1 MAGSFAEQ
9 NKAATCR
16 AAPTAG
22 ADGDLD
28 PALLSTICWRFGVPN
43 GPRFSS
49 NTLSKSAGL
58 GSPRFKRGRDLGRL
72 SSTVPAERLRM

>member
-28 PALLSTICWRFGVPN
+28 PALLSTICWRFGVLN
-43 GPRFSS
+43 GPRFGS
-49 NTLSKSAGL
+49 NTLSKSA
-58 GSPRFKRGRDLGRL
+58 
-72 SSTVPAERLRM
+72 RLRTDPSFSSGTT

>member
-9 NKAATCR
+9 HKAATCQ

-28 PALLSTICWRFGVPN
+28 PALLSTICRRFGVLN
-43 GPRFSS
+43 GPRFGS

-58 GSPRFKRGRDLGRL
+58 GSPWFKRVRDLGRL
-72 SSTVPAERLRM
+72 SSMVRAERIRM

>member
-16 AAPTAG
+16 AATTAG

-28 PALLSTICWRFGVPN
+28 PALVSTICWCFEVLN
-43 GPRFSS
+43 GLQVR
-49 NTLSKSAGL
+49 GL
-58 GSPRFKRGRDLGRL
+58 IGQG
-72 SSTVPAERLRM
+72 E

>member
-28 PALLSTICWRFGVPN
+28 PALLSTICDLGYRRPFGV
-43 GPRFSS
+43 
-49 NTLSKSAGL
+49 
-58 GSPRFKRGRDLGRL
+58 
-72 SSTVPAERLRM
+72 

>member
-1 MAGSFAEQ
+1 MAGGFAEQ

-28 PALLSTICWRFGVPN
+28 PALLSTIRWRFGVLN
-43 GPRFSS
+43 GPRFGS
-49 NTLSKSAGL
+49 NTLSRSVGL
-58 GSPRFKRGRDLGRL
+58 GSPRFKRVRDLGRL
-72 SSTVPAERLRM
+72 SSMVRAERLRM

>member
-28 PALLSTICWRFGVPN
+28 PALVSTICWRFEVLN
-43 GPRFSS
+43 GPRFGS
-49 NTLSKSAGL
+49 NTLSKSANR
-58 GSPRFKRGRDLGRL
+58 PEPL
-72 SSTVPAERLRM
+72 STELKQSF